1 MLQKTHVLLWLLV
14 SLLDV
19 MEVNLVNM
27 DLFTGQWISATKE
40 DSRDFTSLNLGSY
53 LVKNHGAS
61 LLDEKCE
68 LKLQVERNLSVHI
81 HKSGKFIAYF
91 LESINRN

>member
-1 MLQKTHVLLWLLV
+1 
-14 SLLDV
+14 

-53 LVKNHGAS
+53 FVKNHGAS

-68 LKLQVERNLSVHI
+68 LKLQVERNLSVNI
-81 HKSGKFIAYF
+81 HKSGKFMAYF
-91 LESINRN
+91 LESINF